1 VIVGFVDM
9 GGIVDHYC
17 FILSFDIKN
26 EQNLGK
32 IPRVY
37 INTDV
42 ENEEC
47 YLLVYRAHNASV
59 CILIKNTIRI
69 MVTIAI
75 YMKHCYVIFGTKR
88 YT

>member
-1 VIVGFVDM
+1 MYSGNIIYLHFLL
-9 GGIVDHYC
+9 IQR
-17 FILSFDIKN
+17 FITGPPDIKN

-59 CILIKNTIRI
+59 CILINGRYCNIVWNKKN
-69 MVTIAI
+69 
-75 YMKHCYVIFGTKR
+75 MKKGINLRKIE
-88 YT
+88 